1 MVSLVW
7 SSPCLTL
14 HFGINTLYSHGMV
27 QPMRWGRSGSTSY
40 CWSMGEWSW
49 GLFTLRLGTRSPVHV
64 EIVMESLK
72 PSETRGEMVVRNS
85 TWSNVA
91 LTFDHE
97 HQFNMHRI
105 CMTWPLCQCLNCFGC
120 VVQKKKH
127 ARRFLSRAV
136 WAKSYNVR
144 MSQAFWHVW
153 RIVYRKAMKG
163 IWACGCPCV
172 CGKGQGTGCG
182 GMLQDSIFL
191 KRQRSAK
198 YREGSEVPRMVTAH
212 PSSS

>member
-49 GLFTLRLGTRSPVHV
+49 GLFTLHLGTRSPVHV

-97 HQFNMHRI
+97 HQFNMHDI
-105 CMTWPLCQCLNCFGC
+105 
-120 VVQKKKH
+120 
-127 ARRFLSRAV
+127 
-136 WAKSYNVR
+136 
-144 MSQAFWHVW
+144 
-153 RIVYRKAMKG
+153 
-163 IWACGCPCV
+163 
-172 CGKGQGTGCG
+172 
-182 GMLQDSIFL
+182 IFPNMNL
-191 KRQRSAK
+191 FFETNHESNHKPSWKPNA
-198 YREGSEVPRMVTAH
+198 GLAH
-212 PSSS
+212 PAIPWGMPRYCKVNREASHAHCGSALACELDAFSAGPHHHHQIISHQV